1 MMREADRP
9 VALDPPYYAVI
20 FTSIR
25 SDSDAA
31 GYAETSEKMMAL
43 AAAMPGFL
51 GIESARDQIGI
62 TVSYWRDLVSIKAWK
77 AHADHLA
84 AQTEGRQCWY
94 NAYRV
99 RIAKVERD
107 YAFARAGREPL

>member
-1 MMREADRP
+1 MMHEVDRP

-51 GIESARDQIGI
+51 GVESARDQIGI
-62 TVSYWRDLVSIKAWK
+62 TVSYWRDLESIAAWK
-77 AHADHLA
+77 RHAEHSI
-84 AQTEGRQCWY
+84 AQGEGRRLWY
-94 NAYRV
+94 DCYRV
-99 RIAKVERD
+99 KIARVERE
-107 YAFARAGREPL
+107 YGFEGATG